1 MIDMVFKCD
10 FQSNKAEIFIKNSKE
25 TSFLVGEYYENAE
38 NKSKKPQLSRGLS
51 NLLPYVF
58 SLEPIN
64 KMGDDPTL
72 ANVYELKTN

>member
-1 MIDMVFKCD
+1 MRGGGGI
-10 FQSNKAEIFIKNSKE
+10 
-25 TSFLVGEYYENAE
+25 ENAE
-38 NKSKKPQLSRGLS
+38 NKSKKPQLSQGFS

-58 SLEPIN
+58 SLEPID